1 MGGRRQESVRRTDSP
16 GVLAKRD
23 RMPFWGIK
31 TEMTEMQDMYFMS
44 AERVAYF
51 RHSTGSRD
59 YMLSAQVRRLKTAY
73 D

>member
-1 MGGRRQESVRRTDSP
+1 MRRTDSP

-23 RMPFWGIK
+23 RMPLWGIK
-31 TEMTEMQDMYFMS
+31 TEMTEMQDMDSMS
-44 AERVAYF
+44 AEGVAYF

-59 YMLSAQVRRLKTAY
+59 YVLSAQVHRLKAAE